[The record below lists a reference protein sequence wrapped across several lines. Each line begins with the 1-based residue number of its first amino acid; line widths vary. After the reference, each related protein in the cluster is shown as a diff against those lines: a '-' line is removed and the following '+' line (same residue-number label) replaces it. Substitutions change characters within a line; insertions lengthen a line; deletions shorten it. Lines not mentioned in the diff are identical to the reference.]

1 LGSDAVIVLDTH
13 AFVWWVNG
21 QVSELSRRAQLAIEG
36 ERSGGELVVSSI
48 SVWEIALLA
57 TRRRFALNMD
67 AAAWVMT
74 AEQIQGLRF
83 VPVDNAIALSSVDL
97 PGSLHGDPADRIIV
111 ATARTLDVPLVTKD
125 ERLLAYA
132 HVRTIW

>member
-1 LGSDAVIVLDTH
+1 MIVLDTH

-21 QVSELSRRAQLAIEG
+21 QISELSRRAQLAIEG

-67 AAAWVMT
+67 AAAWVRT

-83 VPVDNAIALSSVDL
+83 VPVDNAIALSSVNL
-97 PGSLHGDPADRIIV
+97 PGTLHGDPADRIIV

-125 ERLLAYA
+125 ERLRAYG